1 MYGTRPAPLRAAPHH
16 PLNHFPVIAAEVLAT
31 G

>member
-1 MYGTRPAPLRAAPHH
+1 MYGTPPAPLRAAPHH
-16 PLNHFPVIAAEVLAT
+16 PTNHSPVIAPEVLAT